1 MIKKK
6 TKILSVL
13 MALFFLFGTL
23 SPGIGVIVADDTNP
37 ESTEVITSDLP
48 EETKNEDANN
58 ENQNDDNLSADI
70 PYIVTGFECKFDE
83 ETGEQLPLF
92 SLTANENSS
101 YEEIGF
107 PVSVNGYLASGE
119 SPEGKAA
126 KIPVIEWTVTDKN
139 YNEDGYVV
147 CIPTFD
153 GDAYFIL
160 ENVAIPFGV
169 IKINQIDKDEAG
181 AGKAEAVV
189 KSDDEI
195 INEGEDKKS
204 APVADEEKKSEDV
217 KSEEKTDEQKTD
229 SESNTVEPVSNNDAE
244 NSAANENNAE
254 QQDNKAIITGF
265 YTEPGDEFSSNGY
278 SEYGIKNIA
287 FDLTL
292 PTSLTPKTISLP
304 EFTYVYVND
313 GTEPTKLD
321 IVSWEIVSSDELK
334 PISNDI
340 IMKAVFPDEYTLSE
354 NVQPLYGILR
364 ELVNEKPDK
373 DDEPGKPFGAK
384 ATTVTI
390 ATDTANQDA
399 YLQVTGNNAG
409 TSWNNLS
416 TPYHYVSSGTTVP
429 LYCLQHKIGA
439 AKGSY
444 TQVALSDINGQGVNN
459 QITGITGNVYKG
471 LVIILQR
478 GYPYNSGG
486 LSAIEARQLTQNV
499 VRIFLRMHNVGQ
511 QGSGGT
517 YNNAFR
523 LGYGDAALSSAT
535 ALTQAQLATRIK
547 EHGVR
552 AKVESKRDAY
562 ANYMASLLYPALHP
576 STSMFTPTLS
586 ASPNPVTLTW
596 NAANSR
602 FEGTA
607 TISTNTNGTVT
618 YTTPSGFT
626 ITKSGNTLTITAGRD
641 KANTTGATVNL
652 ASTDTRG
659 EGSMYGYY
667 PNERNRQALMGF
679 IPSTLNVSASFK
691 INVGGLP
698 EGTLAIKKVSTNP
711 TAVSGNSYYKL
722 EGAKYTVYTG
732 SNGTGTNKGTITIG
746 SNGAG
751 TSTLTLEPGT
761 YYLKETTAPAGY
773 KLNEGE
779 YQFTISGGQDL
790 VLSGDTGTNTT
801 DNIFSVGVLKDS
813 PKPYIK
819 LYKQSSDESV
829 TNNNSNY
836 SLMNAVYG
844 IYSNSA
850 CTSASEIATITINKT
865 DSDGKAYGES
875 TWLDYATYYVKE
887 KTPSPGYKLDNTV
900 YTVTLSE
907 NTPIAVK
914 TSTEEYGTVGIKIK
928 KSNAD
933 PTITNGNGN
942 YSLAGAEYQIKQ
954 GNTVKAVLT
963 TAANGESTTTAYL
976 PYGTYTL
983 VEITPPPGFMRN
995 NNTYSFTVNASSA
1008 SPQTL
1013 TVTDTAILS
1022 DAPYTVSINIVKS
1035 SSDTSITDGN
1045 SNYSLAGA
1053 IYKLTDSNGNETLFP
1068 ATNASGIAS
1077 LTGITLGTYTIT
1089 EVTPPA
1095 GYNKNN
1101 ATHTFTVTQ
1110 ESTMV
1115 AGIYTFSASN
1125 VPNGPYAESPKTGTV
1140 SITKSSTD
1148 TSATEGNANYSLA
1161 GAVYKLVGNGKTYTF
1176 PATTADGKASLSN
1189 LPLGSYVL
1197 SEVTPPPGYESNTNT
1212 YTVVISEAQLVHDLD
1227 AVDTNVLSDT
1237 PIVGSVKITKQSAV
1251 PAITNGNSC
1260 YSLEGAKYS
1269 LYRADGTLV
1278 SQKTTNADG
1287 EIVFTNLPIGNYY
1300 ILETEPSQGYELNTE
1315 RLDVSI
1321 TSSTQEEYTGI
1332 KCLKEK
1338 PLNDPIFALVYKV
1351 DADTGERVPQG
1362 DASLAG
1368 AQFTVKYYDA
1378 FYDEVPA
1385 SATPV
1390 YTWIFATDE
1399 DGFVSFAEEYKV
1411 SGPAL
1416 PVNTYGD
1423 ACVPL
1428 GAITIQ
1434 ETLAPEGYLIN
1445 PTILTYKI
1453 ESEGGVILAQYPNG
1467 LEIPETVK
1475 KGRFTIEKYLIDTVD
1490 GSVSAETAQASA
1502 TPEVGAIFQVID
1514 SEGIVVDTLTTG
1526 QNGKATTIELPYGTY
1541 TLHQISGTTGYV
1553 FVEDS
1558 TITISENG
1566 ENRTYKY
1573 YNDRKYA
1580 ALHVIK
1586 KDAETG
1592 NVIAVAGVTFE
1603 IYDSNN
1609 QKVVLD
1615 GQSSFT
1621 TDANGEFT
1629 TPKRLP
1635 YGSYTLKETIAPEG
1649 YALPTSSIPFVI
1661 NDATYGT
1668 DGIVTK
1674 EAFDSKASCE
1684 IDLYKTGL
1692 ICTGFETVT
1701 ENGYQVTRP
1710 KFEEGFLTGVV
1721 FSLYAKIDILNNN
1734 GTVRYHAGE
1743 LVMDNVTT
1751 EADGHAHFRGLQSGI
1766 YEVRETS
1773 TLNGYLLLSEPI
1785 EVICDLGDAQEIVVE
1800 PVGPIYNELK
1810 SVEMKFLK
1818 QKQIFS
1824 VSNGSGSYSYVAASG
1839 FTFGLYSGETLTLIG
1854 SGTAYTLPANTLI
1867 ATAVSDSNGQV
1878 NFAGYYP
1885 AGNYYVKEL
1894 EVQNDAYML
1903 DDATYPISITMT
1915 NTAPQ
1920 TVVIDNTSTPIHN
1933 DLYKANI
1940 KGVKKDAETGNV
1952 IPLAGA
1958 TFEIRNSNDILV
1970 DTVVTDATGHA
1981 ETSIALPYGTYS
1993 IKETVPPEGYVLDS
2007 TPNNILIDSTTV
2019 ETDEAVEYVEY
2030 VANDTRI
2037 KGKITVV
2044 KKGLALTVANVEAE
2058 NGFQVTKLAYTEEF
2072 LPNVKI
2078 DLYAVEDIV
2087 FLGEVKYAAG
2097 TKVTS
2102 GTTTSN
2108 GRLEFDELY
2117 LGSYE
2122 LRETESASDVYVLPS
2137 QNEQVTLTSTNNT
2150 IDVVERTV
2158 NMNNVVRDVEISF
2171 VKKVPS
2177 VSTTTNG
2184 ENVTTTISA
2193 NHSDFIAATEG
2204 FVFGLYN
2211 STAIEMYNNNG
2222 TIPANTLLATATIGQ
2237 NGVVSFNQKLPH
2249 GTYYIKEIAFPEK
2262 YAALT
2267 GNIDG
2272 FTIIPDDLTQDLI
2285 EISLGDV
2292 YNELITVD
2300 MSIYKYDEDTEA
2312 PLGTALFEIKDNDT
2326 GVVLFRGRTND
2337 SGMLGPVAIYPG
2349 SFTLTELEAPE
2360 DYDIAEPIT
2369 FTVTPEGKVMVGE
2382 TEIQNGQFNIPD
2394 EYINIPNVVLPR
2406 TGSKAALWLTICG
2419 GIAVA
2424 AGIAVFIIVGKKKK
2438 DDDEE

>member
-1 MIKKK
+1 MSTTR
-6 TKILSVL
+6 TKILSFV
-13 MALFFLFGTL
+13 MALLMIFGTFAPCL
-23 SPGIGVIVADDTNP
+23 AIADDDTDTPVP
-37 ESTEVITSDLP
+37 ESTPPAIITVVDGENEGGAEEQPIEVQEQINVSG
-48 EETKNEDANN
+48 EEP
-58 ENQNDDNLSADI
+58 ADSSKTTI
-70 PYIVTGFECKFDE
+70 HIVTGFDIAYAE
-83 ETGEQLPLF
+83 ETEEQLPLF
-92 SLTANENSS
+92 SIAVDEGTEYDN
-101 YEEIGF
+101 IGF
-107 PVSVNGYLASGE
+107 PKTVKGYVDGAEELSE
-119 SPEGKAA
+119 
-126 KIPVIEWTVTDKN
+126 IVVIEWKISSNSFRNVP
-139 YNEDGYVV
+139 DGYSV
-147 CIPTFD
+147 CVPTFD
-153 GDAYFIL
+153 GDTVYIIDGIDVPYGIISFMQQTSNDANTIQNNDIEETDSQQSTVVSNET
-160 ENVAIPFGV
+160 ENVIPVNETEDSELNDVQNV
-169 IKINQIDKDEAG
+169 INNSEGQSENQQSEAQVNNDEDKD
-181 AGKAEAVV
+181 KIVV
-189 KSDDEI
+189 
-195 INEGEDKKS
+195 
-204 APVADEEKKSEDV
+204 
-217 KSEEKTDEQKTD
+217 
-229 SESNTVEPVSNNDAE
+229 
-244 NSAANENNAE
+244 
-254 QQDNKAIITGF
+254 TGF
-265 YTEPGDEFSSNGY
+265 YIDKNVDIVDEELYASLAKKF
-278 SEYGIKNIA
+278 EILMVGITIPDNYEI
-287 FDLTL
+287 DNVWL
-292 PTSLTPKTISLP
+292 PKSILAYI
-304 EFTYVYVND
+304 ND
-313 GTEPTKLD
+313 QKEPTR
-321 IVSWEIVSSDELK
+321 IYIESWEQTHEFDDAFPSNYIVII
-334 PISNDI
+334 PIFS
-340 IMKAVFPDEYTLSE
+340 DEYTIEE
-354 NVQPLYGILR
+354 NVNLPYGVLVKEKAGSTSLR
-364 ELVNEKPDK
+364 
-373 DDEPGKPFGAK
+373 
-384 ATTVTI
+384 
-390 ATDTANQDA
+390 
-399 YLQVTGNNAG
+399 
-409 TSWNNLS
+409 
-416 TPYHYVSSGTTVP
+416 
-429 LYCLQHKIGA
+429 A
-439 AKGSY
+439 AKGVGGTSNVKSVGAGQTIETATSNATALFQASGSASGSSY
-444 TQVALSDINGQGVNN
+444 SDVTTQLHYYNDTDGQHVLYCMQHRVSGVSGTYTVVTLENLNGH
-459 QITGITGNVYKG
+459 GNPAISGLDAEIIKG
-471 LVIILQR
+471 LKIILQNA
-478 GYPYNSGG
+478 YPSTTISG
-486 LSAIEARQLTQNV
+486 LDADYARQATQMV
-499 VRIFLRMHNVGQ
+499 LRCFMRIYEVGQ
-511 QGSGGT
+511 EGT
-517 YNNAFR
+517 NGTWNNAFTLGLRSQTKAQR
-523 LGYGDAALSSAT
+523 LAT
-535 ALTQAQLATRIK
+535 LKGETEAQLKTRFATYTP
-547 EHGVR
+547 
-552 AKVESKRDAY
+552 SKNRNYNDKTSA
-562 ANYMASLLYPALHP
+562 YMAHLLYLAFHGSIFVP
-576 STSMFTPTLS
+576 SIS
-586 ASPNPVTLTW
+586 ANDVTLTW
-596 NAANSR
+596 STTNNR
-602 FEGTA
+602 FEGSVTVNN
-607 TISTNTNGTVT
+607 NTNGTLT

-626 ITKSGNTLTITAGRD
+626 ITKNGNTLTITAGRD
-641 KANTTGATVNL
+641 KANTSNTTVSL
-652 ASTDTRG
+652 SSTDTRG
-659 EGSMYGYY
+659 EGNIFGFYPSSKRQTTYGFGTN
-667 PNERNRQALMGF
+667 PV
-679 IPSTLNVSASFK
+679 PVSGSFK
-691 INVGGLP
+691 INVGALP
-698 EGTLAIKKVSTNP
+698 EGYLAIKKVSANAS
-711 TAVSGNSYYKL
+711 AVNGNSYYSL
-722 EGAKYTVYTG
+722 SGAVYTVYTG
-732 SNGTGTNKGTITIG
+732 ANKTGTNKGSITTDA
-746 SNGAG
+746 NGNG
-751 TSTLTLEPGT
+751 TTSLTLAPGT
-761 YYLKETTAPAGY
+761 YYLHETTAPTGY
-773 KLNEGE
+773 QLNDTD
-779 YQFTISGGQDL
+779 YQFTIAGGQTL
-790 VLSGDTGTNTT
+790 VLSGASGTNTT
-801 DNIFSVGVLKDS
+801 DNKYNVGILKDN
-813 PKPYIK
+813 PKGYIK
-819 LYKQSSDESV
+819 LTKTSSNTGI

-836 SLMNAVYG
+836 SLSGAVYG
-844 IYSNSA
+844 IYTDSA
-850 CTSASEIATITINKT
+850 CTTEALAANGTSSRMTTNASGYVESKWLN
-865 DSDGKAYGES
+865 YG
-875 TWLDYATYYVKE
+875 TYYVKE
-887 KTPSPGYKLDNTV
+887 ITASAGYTLDTNT
-900 YTVTLSE
+900 YTVTV
-907 NTPIAVK
+907 NATTPIITVTSNEAPITGSVTIVK
-914 TSTEEYGTVGIKIK
+914 VS
-928 KSNAD
+928 
-933 PTITNGNGN
+933 
-942 YSLAGAEYQIKQ
+942 
-954 GNTVKAVLT
+954 GNT
-963 TAANGESTTTAYL
+963 
-976 PYGTYTL
+976 
-983 VEITPPPGFMRN
+983 
-995 NNTYSFTVNASSA
+995 
-1008 SPQTL
+1008 
-1013 TVTDTAILS
+1013 TVT
-1022 DAPYTVSINIVKS
+1022 N
-1035 SSDTSITDGN
+1035 GN
-1045 SNYSLAGA
+1045 SNYSLAGGVYEIKQGNTVKGTLTTNANGTANTVSGLPLGSYTLTEKTAPPGFIRNTTSYTFTITGSALKTITSSDTA
-1053 IYKLTDSNGNETLFP
+1053 ILSDSPILATVNITKVSGDTNVTSGNNNYSLAGAVYKIVGNNKTYTFP
-1068 ATNASGIAS
+1068 ATDANGNAQ
-1077 LTGITLGTYTIT
+1077 LTNIPLGSYTLS
-1089 EVTPPA
+1089 EVTPPP
-1095 GYNKNN
+1095 GYKAN
-1101 ATHTFTVTQ
+1101 T
-1110 ESTMV
+1110 ST
-1115 AGIYTFSASN
+1115 YTIAITSSNTTYNITGAS
-1125 VPNGPYAESPKTGTV
+1125 VGVLSDTPITGSV
-1140 SITKSSTD
+1140 KITKSSGD
-1148 TSATEGNANYSLA
+1148 TSVTNGNSNYSLA
-1161 GAVYKLVGNGKTYTF
+1161 GAVYKLVGNGKTFTF
-1176 PATTADGKASLSN
+1176 PATNASGVAQLTG
-1189 LPLGSYVL
+1189 LPLGSYTL
-1197 SEVTPPPGYESNTNT
+1197 SEVTPPTGYQPNTTT
-1212 YTVVISEAQLVHDLD
+1212 YTVNVTNDTTINLTASNTD
-1227 AVDTNVLSDT
+1227 ALKDM
-1237 PIVGSVKITKQSAV
+1237 PILGQIKIKKASAV
-1251 PAITNGNSC
+1251 PSITNGNNC
-1260 YSLEGAKYS
+1260 YSLTGAEYE
-1269 LYRADGTLV
+1269 LYKADGTYVATLV
-1278 SQKTTNADG
+1278 TNANG
-1287 EIVFTNLPIGNYY
+1287 EATQTGLALGSYY
-1300 ILETEPSQGYELNTE
+1300 IVETKSSQGYA
-1315 RLDVSI
+1315 VSNGRKEFTL
-1321 TSSTQEEYTGI
+1321 TSADLETFSGGI
-1332 KCLKEK
+1332 FNET
-1338 PLNDPIFALVYKV
+1338 PLNDPIAALVYKV
-1351 DADTGERVPQG
+1351 DADTGARVPQG
-1362 DASLAG
+1362 GASLAG

-1378 FYDEVPA
+1378 LYDTVPA
-1385 SATPV
+1385 SASPK
-1390 YTWIFATDE
+1390 YTWVFATDE
-1399 DGFVSFAEEYKV
+1399 DGFVAFLEMYKI

-1416 PVNTYGD
+1416 PVNENG
-1423 ACVPL
+1423 APCVPV
-1428 GAITIQ
+1428 GTITIQ
-1434 ETLAPEGYLIN
+1434 ETQAPAGYLIN
-1445 PTILTYKI
+1445 NTMYTYKI
-1453 ESEGGVILAQYPNG
+1453 DSENGMLVAQYPSI
-1467 LEIPETVK
+1467 EINETVK
-1475 KGRFTIEKYLIDTVD
+1475 KGRFTIEKYKMDTKD
-1490 GSVSAETAQASA
+1490 GSVAIETAQTNA
-1502 TPEVGAIFQVID
+1502 ELEQGAIFQVIASD
-1514 SEGIVVDTLTTG
+1514 GTIVDTLTTDA
-1526 QNGKATTIELPYGTY
+1526 NGRATTIELPYDTY
-1541 TLHQISGTTGYV
+1541 TIHQISGETGYFFIGDATV
-1553 FVEDS
+1553 S
-1558 TITISENG
+1558 ITENG
-1566 ENRTYKY
+1566 ENKLYKL

-1684 IDLYKTGL
+1684 INLYKTGL

-1721 FSLYAKIDILNNN
+1721 FSLYAKTDILNNN
-1734 GTVRYHAGE
+1734 GTVKYHAGE

-1751 EADGHAHFRGLQSGI
+1751 EADGHAHFRGLQSGT

-1785 EVICDLGDAQEIVVE
+1785 EVTCDLGDAQEIVVE

-1810 SVEMKFLK
+1810 SVEIKFLK

-1854 SGTAYTLPANTLI
+1854 SGTTYTLPANTLI

-1915 NTAPQ
+1915 NAAPQ

-1940 KGVKKDAETGNV
+1940 KVVKKDAETGNV

-2102 GTTTSN
+2102 GTTTSD

-2158 NMNNVVRDVEISF
+2158 NMNNGVRDVEISF

-2406 TGSKAALWLTICG
+2406 TGSKAALWLTIGG